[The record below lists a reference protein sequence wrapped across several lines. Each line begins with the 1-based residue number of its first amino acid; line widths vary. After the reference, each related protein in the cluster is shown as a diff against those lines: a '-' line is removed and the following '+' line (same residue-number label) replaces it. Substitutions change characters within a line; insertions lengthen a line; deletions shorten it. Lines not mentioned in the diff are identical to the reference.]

1 MKITPFK
8 AFYYL
13 AFLALSVAFVYQ
25 VCQFVGNYLEYPTY
39 TETHLVRQYYADFPA
54 MSLCADTG
62 GFNQEELLVTLK
74 IAIYLHTIKYFINIS
89 IAFQLT
95 SIN

>member
-13 AFLALSVAFVYQ
+13 AFLVLSIAFVYQ

-62 GFNQEELLVTLK
+62 GFNQEELLVISK
-74 IAIYLHTIKYFINIS
+74 IAIYLHTIKYFIFLYLFS
-89 IAFQLT
+89 
-95 SIN
+95 